1 MRFIFHAIF
10 LLFTLLVVPMAQGQF
25 NGANVWHF
33 GYNCVLDFNSGSPI
47 GVGGVSFSS
56 CTASE
61 GTSSYCDEDGNLL
74 FYSNGINVFDINGN
88 SFPSFQEWAPASIG
102 IPLLGGGLSATNSAF
117 IVPDPANTNEYYLF
131 FAAEEV
137 GYNGLSQQLGLSGLS
152 YVKVDMT
159 LNGGLGD
166 LTTDLITLNSDMTE
180 KIAVTN
186 VCGENAYWLVCHRY
200 NSNEFYSY
208 KISENGIEAPVI
220 SATGYVHD
228 CPIGQMKISPDGSK
242 IGAVTY
248 GFFSLTNT
256 LTLEVL
262 EFDNATGQVGESIIF
277 DTNFEQIPGVNQTGL
292 YSIAFSM
299 DGSKVYAGLV
309 NDIQYGTPSEIYQY
323 DLDQII
329 EDVVSNRVTVAQLD
343 GYVGQMQLGPD
354 CKLYI
359 CNGTTNSMAV
369 INNPDLPWPQCDYV
383 EEGVVFDMEEFTFV
397 SLGLPAF
404 NDANLYQNCLNLENS
419 ILVQDTCVNSLT
431 QFQLEN
437 INNIDDISWN
447 FGDPQSGAS
456 NSSNDLTPQHVYSE
470 PGQYEVTANFFQNC
484 LPFEIPLTITVIPGQ
499 TASTFFDYSDSICNE
514 SVQVILPL
522 LDPAFASGGSFSS
535 DPELDL
541 NSTDGAISINDQIE
555 GEFVITYLPLAIEC
569 ISANEFSDTLLVLNC
584 IPDEDDFPSQTE
596 PCFLYVPNTFTP
608 DGDGLND
615 VWKALGNCPPLN
627 YSIQLFNRW
636 GNLFFESSDFEKA
649 WTGGVEEA
657 YAPNDVYQFRI
668 KYTFDGTTWQEEN
681 GHVLVLR

>member
-1 MRFIFHAIF
+1 MRFVFHAIF
-10 LLFTLLVVPMAQGQF
+10 LLFTLLVVPIAQGQF

-159 LNGGLGD
+159 PNGGLGD

-323 DLDQII
+323 DL
-329 EDVVSNRVTVAQLD
+329 R
-343 GYVGQMQLGPD
+343 P
-354 CKLYI
+354 
-359 CNGTTNSMAV
+359 
-369 INNPDLPWPQCDYV
+369 
-383 EEGVVFDMEEFTFV
+383 
-397 SLGLPAF
+397 
-404 NDANLYQNCLNLENS
+404 NL
-419 ILVQDTCVNSLT
+419 
-431 QFQLEN
+431 
-437 INNIDDISWN
+437 
-447 FGDPQSGAS
+447 
-456 NSSNDLTPQHVYSE
+456 
-470 PGQYEVTANFFQNC
+470 
-484 LPFEIPLTITVIPGQ
+484 
-499 TASTFFDYSDSICNE
+499 
-514 SVQVILPL
+514 
-522 LDPAFASGGSFSS
+522 
-535 DPELDL
+535 
-541 NSTDGAISINDQIE
+541 
-555 GEFVITYLPLAIEC
+555 
-569 ISANEFSDTLLVLNC
+569 
-584 IPDEDDFPSQTE
+584 
-596 PCFLYVPNTFTP
+596 
-608 DGDGLND
+608 
-615 VWKALGNCPPLN
+615 
-627 YSIQLFNRW
+627 
-636 GNLFFESSDFEKA
+636 
-649 WTGGVEEA
+649 
-657 YAPNDVYQFRI
+657 
-668 KYTFDGTTWQEEN
+668 
-681 GHVLVLR
+681 